1 MSVSHLL
8 PPTTAE
14 VSAIA
19 TLADPVV
26 RNLRITQ
33 CYHELAVVMSALTG
47 PGANWCAVATW
58 ASRQAGQSI
67 RKEDL
72 ERGAGG
78 PDRQLRGRST
88 GGSRA
93 GC

>member
-1 MSVSHLL
+1 MRCEYQSAGWNHERTAFS

-14 VSAIA
+14 VKAIA
-19 TLADPVV
+19 VLADPVV

-33 CYHELAVVMSALTG
+33 CYHELAVAMSTLTG

-72 ERGAGG
+72 ERA
-78 PDRQLRGRST
+78 RWRI
-88 GGSRA
+88 
-93 GC
+93 